1 MTDAK
6 STRVFLMTLLTMLG
20 MCGIVVLCS
29 LSPLSTL
36 GEHANQFG
44 DSGMFSA
51 LLGVAA
57 PYLVPGILLASGF
70 WAAKIILA
78 VVHGV
83 FFLGSAAVGITAFI
97 LWQTL
102 FSAQPDAAMIGL
114 LLCCAATAVL
124 HIVWFPM
131 AFLKEKR

>member
-6 STRVFLMTLLTMLG
+6 STRVFLMTLLTMLA

-36 GEHANQFG
+36 GAHSNQFG
-44 DSGMFSA
+44 DAGMFSA

-57 PYLVPGILLASGF
+57 PYVVPGILLACGF
-70 WAAKIILA
+70 RAAKIVLA

-83 FFLGSAAVGITAFI
+83 FFLASAAVGITAFAA
-97 LWQTL
+97 WQTL
-102 FSAQPDAAMIGL
+102 FSARPDAAMTGL
-114 LLCCAATAVL
+114 LLCCVISAVL
-124 HIVWFPM
+124 HIAWFPV
-131 AFLKEKR
+131 AFLREKR